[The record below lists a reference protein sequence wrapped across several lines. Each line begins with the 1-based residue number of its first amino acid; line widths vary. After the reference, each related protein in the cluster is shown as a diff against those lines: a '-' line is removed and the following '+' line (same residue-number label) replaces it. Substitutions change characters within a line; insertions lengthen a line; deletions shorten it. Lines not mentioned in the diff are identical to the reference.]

1 MEEPTRDPHHVEPLP
16 ETQTLKQG
24 SGASLGSVKPLEQV
38 GHYRIRRVIASGG
51 MGTVYEATQ
60 DSPRRVVAVKVMKP
74 GVASRSAMRRFEFE
88 AHILGR
94 LRHPGIAQIYE
105 AGTHTDDNG
114 SVPYF
119 AMEYIANASPITRFV
134 TEKRLGTR
142 ERVALFGQVCDA
154 VHHGHQKGVIHRD
167 LKPSNILVDAAGQ
180 VKIIDFGVARG
191 TDADLAL
198 TTLET
203 DVGQL
208 IGTLQYMSPEQCAGD
223 PHDIDIRSDVYALGV
238 VFFELLTGQLPY
250 DVREK
255 AIHEATRVIREEQPA
270 RLSTLD
276 RTLRGDVE
284 TIALKALEKD
294 RARRY
299 QSAADFAQD
308 LQRYLVNKPIHAR
321 PPSVVYRFRKFVRRR
336 RVPLATAA
344 AIALALGVGADRQ
357 IRASWA
363 ESLMRTRE
371 TAYSVFLAAQ
381 PDEAFSNPHRIIADC
396 TRAIEIDPSLALAYA
411 LRAKALIVANQDEAA
426 WRDAKQAVEM
436 DPKNAYAQRTLAHLH
451 LIRGEFEQAREA
463 YERGFQ
469 KFLMNTDLPR
479 DLHNRARVHSVLGDY
494 EQALRYHDGA
504 IALAPPTSHAYLSR
518 ALTRRYAGQVDGA
531 IADFQAARSLDPVK
545 WAFQVE
551 LWTWE
556 MLSLRASEGD
566 AAKAAAA
573 LATAAADVRSP
584 LERQVLAIC
593 RGEGDSEAALA
604 VARTDAERCCV
615 YYYLGSKA
623 LVDGRVDEARLLFQ
637 RALDAGAAETPES
650 DLSRWRITQLARKPG
665 S

>member
-1 MEEPTRDPHHVEPLP
+1 LEEREHVDPLP
-16 ETQTLKQG
+16 ETQTVQKRN
-24 SGASLGSVKPLEQV
+24 AAAPEDIRPLEQV
-38 GHYRIRRVIASGG
+38 GHYRIKRLIASGG

-74 GVASRSAMRRFEFE
+74 GLASRAAMRRFEFE
-88 AHILGR
+88 AHVLGR

-105 AGTHTDDNG
+105 AGTHCDHAG

-119 AMEYIANASPITRFV
+119 AMEYIPNAKPLTRFV
-134 TEKRLGTR
+134 TEHKLGTR
-142 ERVALFGQVCDA
+142 QRIGLFAQVCDA

-167 LKPSNILVDAAGQ
+167 LKPSNILVDASGQ

-191 TDADLAL
+191 TDSDLSL
-198 TTLET
+198 TTQCT

-223 PHDIDIRSDVYALGV
+223 PHDIDTRSDVYALGV

-250 DVREK
+250 DVREE

-270 RLSTLD
+270 RLSTFD

-284 TIALKALEKD
+284 TIAFKALEKD

-299 QSAADFAQD
+299 QSASDFGRD
-308 LQRYLVNKPIHAR
+308 IERYLANKPIQAR

-336 RVPLATAA
+336 RVPVAAAA
-344 AIALALGVGADRQ
+344 AIVLAFGVGADRQ

-363 ESLMRTRE
+363 ESVMRTRE

-381 PDEAFSNPHRIIADC
+381 PDEALSNPRKIIADC

-411 LRAKALIVANQDEAA
+411 LRAKALTLADQDEAA
-426 WRDAKQAVEM
+426 WRDAKQAVEIE
-436 DPKNAYAQRTLAHLH
+436 PNNAYAQRTLAHVH
-451 LIRGEFEQAREA
+451 LMRGEFEQARDA

-469 KFLMNTDLPR
+469 KFVMDTDLPR

-504 IALAPPTSHAYLSR
+504 IALAPHASR
-518 ALTRRYAGQVDGA
+518 VHVSRGLTRLSAGHVESA
-531 IADFQAARSLDPVK
+531 IADFQVARSLDAVK

-556 MLSLRASEGD
+556 MLTLRAAAGD
-566 AAKAAAA
+566 REQAAAA
-573 LATAAADVRSP
+573 LAAADAAARTP
-584 LERQVLAIC
+584 LEIEVVAIY
-593 RGEGDSEAALA
+593 RDNSNGEAALA
-604 VARTDAERCCV
+604 AARTDAERGCV

-623 LVDGRVDEARLLFQ
+623 LLDGRAEEAHRLLQ
-637 RALDAGAAETPES
+637 KTLEIGGGDMPES
-650 DLSRWRITQLARKPG
+650 DLARWHLTSFGKNGADAQ
-665 S
+665 